1 VSQWCSVPRVPGDV
15 CFPRNPAH
23 VIVII
28 FVAVAIVFVFA
39 VVVLTRHKYDVQ
51 VALGAVAAT
60 VLLSEA
66 VVRRLPWRQRP
77 DTA

>member
-1 VSQWCSVPRVPGDV
+1 MSRWCSVPRAPGDV

-23 VIVII
+23 VIVIV
-28 FVAVAIVFVFA
+28 FVVVAIVFA
-39 VVVLTRHKYDVQ
+39 VVVLTRHKYDVS

-66 VVRRLPWRQRP
+66 VMRRLPWRHRP
-77 DTA
+77 NTA